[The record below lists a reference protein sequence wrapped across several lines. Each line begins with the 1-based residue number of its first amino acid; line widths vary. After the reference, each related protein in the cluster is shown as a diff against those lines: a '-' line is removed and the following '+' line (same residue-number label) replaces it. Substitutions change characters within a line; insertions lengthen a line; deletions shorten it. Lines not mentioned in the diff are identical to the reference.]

1 MHSAAKCYCF
11 YLEKGHVLNLT
22 VSSCDLILLCCFK
35 HILTIVMS
43 QTLEKIPVLRRGN
56 EDIHNSHYLVWHT
69 DILATCSGEERLE
82 NPLAALLTSTLY
94 SHTLL
99 FKQPM
104 NDNIWWFWR

>member
-1 MHSAAKCYCF
+1 M
-11 YLEKGHVLNLT
+11 LNPT
-22 VSSCDLILLCCFK
+22 VSSRDLILLCCFK

-43 QTLEKIPVLRRGN
+43 QTLEKIPVLPREN
-56 EDIHNSHYLVWHT
+56 EEIHNSHYLVWHT
-69 DILATCSGEERLE
+69 NILATYSGEERLE

-104 NDNIWWFWR
+104 NDDIWWFWR